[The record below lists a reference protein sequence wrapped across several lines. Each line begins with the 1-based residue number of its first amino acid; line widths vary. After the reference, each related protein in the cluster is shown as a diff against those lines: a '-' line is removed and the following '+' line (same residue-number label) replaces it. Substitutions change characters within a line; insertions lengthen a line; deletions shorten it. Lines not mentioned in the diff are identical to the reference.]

1 MSKISNKQT
10 GEGEGIATIQEASL
24 DTFLKILADTDRR
37 QLLVALLEY
46 DSLDEGYSQIPA
58 EVTNSDERESQLSL
72 QMTHIHLPKLD
83 DADIIEWNRD
93 AYAVRKGPR
102 FDEIRP
108 LVQMVQEQVDE
119 HSETPS

>member
-1 MSKISNKQT
+1 MSKISSKQT
-10 GEGEGIATIQEASL
+10 GEREDKATIQEASL

-46 DSLDEGYSQIPA
+46 DSLDDDYSQIPA
-58 EVTNSDERESQLSL
+58 DVTNSDEQESQLSL

-83 DADIIEWNRD
+83 DADIIEWNQD
-93 AYAVRKGPR
+93 DYAVRKGPR

-108 LVQMVQEQVDE
+108 LLQMIREQADE